1 MPPSLLAR
9 NPAFRVFFKRSKL
22 EIADFG
28 FVLRT
33 PTLRA
38 GSQFRIADFC
48 SFNLQQSEI
57 STLKSK
63 ITTTFRCWSARRG
76 QLVLGGRVCIR
87 VWCQF
92 PGRHCSE
99 MVSTL
104 DRNDNQD
111 TGVFW
116 ALDRDK
122 GRKRVLGV
130 GVIA

>member
-1 MPPSLLAR
+1 
-9 NPAFRVFFKRSKL
+9 
-22 EIADFG
+22 
-28 FVLRT
+28 
-33 PTLRA
+33 
-38 GSQFRIADFC
+38 
-48 SFNLQQSEI
+48 
-57 STLKSK
+57 
-63 ITTTFRCWSARRG
+63 
-76 QLVLGGRVCIR
+76 
-87 VWCQF
+87 
-92 PGRHCSE
+92 